1 MLRTLSLAFALCI
14 SCLGSSHAVDLNNIY
29 GNFGTVSTTTTSN
42 TVGYLS
48 GSQPNQFQSQGF
60 TVGSTSHLLTA
71 IKLGLGTA
79 GSPAPVVSIYS
90 DSGTE
95 PGISLATFTTT
106 STVASKQ
113 VYSFTGSFT
122 LSANTN
128 YWIVVSNTNSA
139 STQESYE
146 WYTNDAFSTPTAK
159 NSSGVNYLGTK
170 EGNNTGGTWTDAIPS
185 LSIGLN
191 ATAVPEP
198 STYALGL
205 IATGVLAAMARR
217 RKQA

>member
-14 SCLGSSHAVDLNNIY
+14 SCLGSSHAVDLSYIY
-29 GNFGTVSTTTTSN
+29 GNLGTVSTTSTSN
-42 TVGYLS
+42 TVGYLN
-48 GSQPNQFQSQGF
+48 GSQANQFQSQGF
-60 TVGSTSHLLTA
+60 TVGSTSYLLTA
-71 IKLGLGTA
+71 INLGLDTSGA
-79 GSPAPVVSIYS
+79 PSPVVSIYS

-95 PGISLATFTTT
+95 PGTSLATFTTT
-106 STVASKQ
+106 STLGTKQ
-113 VYSFTGSFT
+113 IYSFTGSYT
-122 LSANTN
+122 LAAGVQ
-128 YWIVVSNTNSA
+128 YWIVVSNANSA
-139 STQESYE
+139 SQESYE
-146 WYTNDAFSTPTAK
+146 WYTYDVFSTPTAQ

-170 EGNNTGGTWTDAIPS
+170 ERNGTGGTWTDAIPS